1 MLHDASREY
10 ATRSRVMGSFSMAHW
25 LVVAVVVLVLFGRGK
40 IADTMG
46 DFGKGIKSF
55 RQGLSD
61 DYAPRSQLPAVNAEA
76 GATLTDS
83 DSKLHG

>member
-1 MLHDASREY
+1 
-10 ATRSRVMGSFSMAHW
+10 MGSFSMAHW

-40 IADTMG
+40 IAATMG

-61 DYAPRSQLPAVNAEA
+61 DDAPRSQLPAEGSEA
-76 GATLTDS
+76 GAALTGS
-83 DSKLHG
+83 ESKTHG